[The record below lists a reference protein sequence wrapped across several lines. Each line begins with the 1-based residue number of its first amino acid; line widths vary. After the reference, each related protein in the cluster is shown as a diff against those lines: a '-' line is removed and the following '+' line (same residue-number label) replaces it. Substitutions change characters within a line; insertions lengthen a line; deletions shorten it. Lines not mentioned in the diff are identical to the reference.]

1 MSNLIAGTQIE
12 RDAMCGIFPAT
23 VTPFD
28 KDNNIDEKAMLAVM
42 ERNLREGAAG
52 FFIGGSSAE
61 CFLLTHEERER
72 TFAIASQMKGAAK
85 LVAHVGAMGTDEA
98 IAFAKTAKS
107 LGFDLISA
115 TAPFYYKH
123 SMDAIAGYYR
133 DIYSAVG
140 IPILIY
146 NFPGN
151 TGVEFDLAHPAI
163 RELLGSGVI
172 AGVKHTNR
180 DLYQMERF
188 RDRNAD
194 LLLYCGFD
202 EILSG
207 AEAMGCDGAIGSTF
221 NFMLPHYQKIWKAC
235 KAHDRALALK
245 LQHDA
250 NIIMEAICA
259 AGLIPSIKSI
269 LRMQGIDVGAPRR
282 PFAALSPEKEKEI
295 AAVLD
300 AHLVK

>member
-1 MSNLIAGTQIE
+1 MSIIKNTDLE
-12 RDAMCGIFPAT
+12 RETMCGIFPAT

-28 KDNNIDEKAMLAVM
+28 KNNNIDEKAMLAVM
-42 ERNLREGAAG
+42 ERNLSEGAAG

-61 CFLLTHEERER
+61 CFLLNHEERVR
-72 TFAIASQMKGAAK
+72 TFEIAAQMKGQTK
-85 LVAHVGAMGTDEA
+85 LIAHVGAMGTDEA
-98 IAFAKTAKS
+98 IAFAKSAKE

-133 DIYSAVG
+133 DLYNAVE
-140 IPILIY
+140 IPIIIY

-151 TGVEFDLAHPAI
+151 TGVEFDLTNASI
-163 RELLGSGVI
+163 KELLTSGMI

-180 DLYQMERF
+180 DLYQLERF
-188 RDRNAD
+188 RNRNPE

-221 NFMLPHYQKIWKAC
+221 NFMLPHYQKIWAAC
-235 KAHDRALALK
+235 KAHDRAKALQ
-245 LQHDA
+245 LQYDA

-282 PFAALSPEKEKEI
+282 PFAALTSEKEQEI
-295 AAVLD
+295 AAVLEK
-300 AHLVK
+300 HLVK